1 MFAVDVKMDE
11 IFVDFFKEIDCKK
24 IAHRL
29 ALNQKLLISWF
40 VSEISEVQG
49 DKYPTII
56 LQWLDT
62 GSIVELSLWL
72 LQLTFILQN

>member
-40 VSEISEVQG
+40 VSEISEVPSGCYRLIKLRLNQQ
-49 DKYPTII
+49 KI
-56 LQWLDT
+56 
-62 GSIVELSLWL
+62 SNIV
-72 LQLTFILQN
+72 I

>member
-40 VSEISEVQG
+40 VSEISEVPSGCIIG
-49 DKYPTII
+49 DLK
-56 LQWLDT
+56 L
-62 GSIVELSLWL
+62 IVHFWCL
-72 LQLTFILQN
+72 LNHYFKD

>member
-40 VSEISEVQG
+40 VSEISEVPSGWFSARQKG
-49 DKYPTII
+49 PT
-56 LQWLDT
+56 
-62 GSIVELSLWL
+62 
-72 LQLTFILQN
+72 